1 MKNGHNHLVR
11 SIPVEIWEAARKR
24 AHAEERAMRNVVI
37 VAPELYAAGRLT
49 PLSARQRPAITPQG
63 RMRGSTTVVMVENRN
78 ETRDCHRRC

>member
-1 MKNGHNHLVR
+1 MSGDLGIR
-11 SIPVEIWEAARKR
+11 SAWDRLGLSCS
-24 AHAEERAMRNVVI
+24 I
-37 VAPELYAAGRLT
+37 VQPELYAAGRLT